1 MRIIKTRTMRTE
13 HGQSMVEFAFSA
25 VFILL
30 LLVGIVDLGRAFF
43 AYMTLRDAAQEG
55 ALYGSTYPNDMEGVK
70 NRVRGTAKFPVDLT
84 DTVNVTIPDP
94 EIIGAACAGHSI
106 KVQVIYNFTIT
117 TPFLGAVVGSQTVPI
132 KAMVTDTIL
141 RPPCY

>member
-1 MRIIKTRTMRTE
+1 MTAKQLKTITHE

-30 LLVGIVDLGRAFF
+30 LLVGVVDMGRAFF

-55 ALYGSTYPNDMEGVK
+55 ALYGSTYPSDMEGIK
-70 NRVRGTAKFPVDLT
+70 NRVRGTAKFPIDLS
-84 DTVNVTIPDP
+84 DPVNVTVAEP
-94 EIIGAACAGHSI
+94 EIIGSACAGHSI
-106 KVQVIYNFTIT
+106 KVQVTHTFTIT
-117 TPFLGAVVGSQTVPI
+117 MPFLGAVIGSQTFPI
-132 KAMVTDTIL
+132 TATVIDTIL

>member
-1 MRIIKTRTMRTE
+1 MPANQKNKSRGER
-13 HGQSMVEFAFSA
+13 GQSMVEFAFSA

-30 LLVGIVDLGRAFF
+30 LLVGVVDLGRAFF

-55 ALYGSTYPNDMEGVK
+55 ALYGATYPNDIEGIK

-84 DTVNVTIPDP
+84 DPVNVTIADP
-94 EIIGAACAGHSI
+94 IILGNACAGNALKI
-106 KVQVIYNFTIT
+106 QVTYNFTIT
-117 TPFLGAVVGSQTVPI
+117 TPFLGMIIGSQQIPITATVI
-132 KAMVTDTIL
+132 DTIL

>member
-1 MRIIKTRTMRTE
+1 MTAKQNKNIITE

-30 LLVGIVDLGRAFF
+30 LMVGIVDLGRAYF

-55 ALYGSTYPNDMEGVK
+55 ALYGSTYPNDFEGIK
-70 NRVRGTAKFPVDLT
+70 NRIRGTAKFPIDLT

-94 EIIGAACAGHSI
+94 EIIGSACAGHAI
-106 KVQVIYNFTIT
+106 KVQVTYNFTIT
-117 TPFLGAVVGSQTVPI
+117 TPFLGTVIGAQNVPI
-132 KAMVTDTIL
+132 KATVTDTIL